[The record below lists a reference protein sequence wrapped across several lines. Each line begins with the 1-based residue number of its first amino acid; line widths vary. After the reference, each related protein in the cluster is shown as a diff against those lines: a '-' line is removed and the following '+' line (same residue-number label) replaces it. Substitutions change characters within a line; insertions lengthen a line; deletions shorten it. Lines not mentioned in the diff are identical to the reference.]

1 MQFGLIILLIQV
13 VLIVHAAKTG
23 RFWPWGYVILFLL
36 GFGALAY
43 VLVELVPE
51 WFGSVQGQ
59 HARKRVVST
68 LDPGKRY
75 RLLTDQLEVTDTIA
89 NRSALAEECLALG
102 KFDEALR
109 HYEHILSLPL
119 GDAAYALGKA
129 RAQFG
134 LGHPQDTV
142 ATLDDLRARSPDYQ
156 RLTDTCFTPARSK
169 TAAALRTRWPNIRR
183 TPPIMPAPKRACPTD
198 SCSTKPV
205 GGQRRRRSS
214 PRSWPSS
221 SAPPN
226 MSGGRRPSGLCSPK
240 RRCGAEGLW
249 IGGSWRDFPR
259 SIWERGV
266 KSSALPVKSNEPAIT
281 PELIAEHGLKPDE
294 YARLEKLIGR
304 KPSFTELGIF
314 SAMWNE
320 HCSYKSSKIHLR
332 TLPTKAQ
339 WVIQG
344 PGENA
349 GVIDIGDG
357 LAVVFKM
364 ESHNHPSY
372 IEPYQ
377 GAATG
382 VGGILRDVFTMGA
395 RPIACLNALSF
406 GDPKH
411 PKTRAL
417 VGGVVAGIGGYGNS
431 FGVPTVGGEV
441 RFHRRYDG
449 NCLVNAMAVGLAD
462 ADKIFYSAASGV
474 GMPIVYLGSKTGRD
488 GIHGASMASAE
499 FGADAEEKRPTVQV
513 GDPFSEKLLLEACLE
528 IMAKGCVIAIQDM
541 GAAGL
546 TCSAVEMGAKGDLG
560 VTLNLDKVPCR
571 EIGMSA
577 YEMMLSESQERM
589 LMVLKPEKEQEAEA
603 IFRKWGL
610 DFAVVGETTPTKRF
624 IVRHGGAVMADL
636 PIKEL
641 GDEAPVYDRPF
652 AETEKR
658 KIVQAADVV
667 PPMPTATALEKLIGA
682 PDLCSRRWVWEQYDH
697 VIIGNTVQRPGG
709 DAAVVRINDGPK
721 ALALTS
727 DVTPRYCEADP
738 FEGGMQA
745 VAEAWRNL
753 SAVGAKPLALT
764 DNLNFGNPERP
775 EIMGQLVG
783 CIRGIGEAARAL
795 DFPIVSG
802 NVSLYNET
810 NGRAILPTPTIGGV
824 GVLDDFTASM
834 TLRFKAEGEAILL
847 IGETRGW
854 LGQSVYLREVCGRE
868 EGAPPPVDLAAEKRH
883 GEFVRNLIRD
893 GLVTAAHD
901 VSDGGLL
908 VALAE
913 MAIASG
919 IGAVLEGSS
928 ALAAHAFWFGE
939 DQGRYVVTGKNAD
952 LIAERAKVTGVRL
965 TRLGATGGKALAI
978 SGERPIAVAQ
988 LKKSFEGWL
997 PAYMAGQ
1004 AA

>member
-1 MQFGLIILLIQV
+1 
-13 VLIVHAAKTG
+13 
-23 RFWPWGYVILFLL
+23 VI
-36 GFGALAY
+36 
-43 VLVELVPE
+43 
-51 WFGSVQGQ
+51 
-59 HARKRVVST
+59 
-68 LDPGKRY
+68 
-75 RLLTDQLEVTDTIA
+75 
-89 NRSALAEECLALG
+89 
-102 KFDEALR
+102 
-109 HYEHILSLPL
+109 
-119 GDAAYALGKA
+119 
-129 RAQFG
+129 
-134 LGHPQDTV
+134 
-142 ATLDDLRARSPDYQ
+142 
-156 RLTDTCFTPARSK
+156 
-169 TAAALRTRWPNIRR
+169 
-183 TPPIMPAPKRACPTD
+183 
-198 SCSTKPV
+198 
-205 GGQRRRRSS
+205 
-214 PRSWPSS
+214 
-221 SAPPN
+221 
-226 MSGGRRPSGLCSPK
+226 
-240 RRCGAEGLW
+240 
-249 IGGSWRDFPR
+249 
-259 SIWERGV
+259 
-266 KSSALPVKSNEPAIT
+266 SNEPPIT
-281 PELIAEHGLKPDE
+281 PELIAQHGLKPDE
-294 YARLEKLIGR
+294 YERLVKLIGR
-304 KPSFTELGIF
+304 TPTFTELGIF

-332 TLPTKAQ
+332 TLPTQAP

-377 GAATG
+377 GATTG

-395 RPIACLNALSF
+395 RPVACLNALSF
-406 GDPKH
+406 GDPKN
-411 PKTRAL
+411 PKTRHL
-417 VGGVVAGIGGYGNS
+417 VSGVVAGIGGYGNS

-449 NCLVNAMAVGLAD
+449 NCLVNAMAVGIAEK
-462 ADKIFYSAASGV
+462 DKIFYSAASGV

-488 GIHGASMASAE
+488 GIHGATMASAE

-560 VTLNLDKVPCR
+560 VTLDLDKVPCR
-571 EIGMSA
+571 EPGMSA

-589 LMVLKPEKEQEAEA
+589 LMVLKPDKEKEAAA

-624 IVRHGGAVMADL
+624 LVRHGGAVMADL

-652 AETEKR
+652 AESAKLPV
-658 KIVQAADVV
+658 IDAASVK
-667 PPMPTATALEKLIGA
+667 PPMGVADALEKLIGS
-682 PDLCSRRWVWEQYDH
+682 PDLCSKRWVWEQYDH
-697 VIIGNTVQRPGG
+697 VILGNTVQRPGG
-709 DAAVVRINDGPK
+709 DAAVVRVNEGPK

-738 FEGGMQA
+738 FEGGKQA

-753 SAVGAKPLALT
+753 SAVGARPLALT

-783 CIRGIGEAARAL
+783 CIRGIGAASRAL

-810 NGRAILPTPTIGGV
+810 KFQGEDLGRAILPTPTIGGV
-824 GVLDDFTASM
+824 GILDDFAKSM
-834 TLRFKAEGEAILL
+834 TLAFKSEGESILL

-854 LGQSVYLREVCGRE
+854 LGQSVYLRDICGRE
-868 EGAPPPVDLAAEKRH
+868 EGAPPPVDLAAERRH
-883 GEFVRNLIRD
+883 GEFVRTLIRD

-901 VSDGGLL
+901 LSDGGLL

-913 MAIASG
+913 MAMASR
-919 IGAVLEGSS
+919 IGVVLEAPPG
-928 ALAAHAFWFGE
+928 APAHAFWFGE
-939 DQGRYVVTGKNAD
+939 DQARYVVTAKD
-952 LIAERAKVTGVRL
+952 AEIVAQRAKAAGVPL
-965 TRLGATGGKALAI
+965 LRLGATGGRVLAVA
-978 SGERPIAVAQ
+978 GERPLPIGD
-988 LKKSFEGWL
+988 LLSRFEDWL
-997 PAYMAGQ
+997 PAYMA
-1004 AA
+1004 ASPA